1 MAISGRKAVRKQKF
15 FYIVAFRLTLRIRLF
30 HIADDGLPTFIYMN
44 LARRERI
51 AARHGAGV
59 EGLLLD
65 RIGLH

>member
-1 MAISGRKAVRKQKF
+1 
-15 FYIVAFRLTLRIRLF
+15 
-30 HIADDGLPTFIYMN
+30 LPTFIYMN